1 MLGWKST
8 SQRALQL
15 VHRIPSAVRTYAISL
30 DAPQRFP
37 GKKYPRVFAGKKA
50 DLYNWY
56 SNLLHTHKDSAILF
70 LQHED
75 FTADRLRKLRLDVM
89 TAAQRSAPAPAD
101 PIPGTSSLLP
111 MLTVVRTNIFGVA
124 LRDRPG
130 INKSAVKKMVK
141 GTKGSFALLT
151 MSNFHP
157 PQLKAIL
164 IAMAKSAPPKKPK
177 TQEEIEQEQAAK
189 NADPTQPGRRM
200 KRVRPIRTPDL
211 KVVGA
216 LIEDRVYIKEDV
228 ADVSKLPTLDTLRS
242 QIVGLLGSSASQLAA
257 VLVQA
262 SGGSL
267 ARTLEG
273 FKKGLEE
280 EQGKQSS

>member
-8 SQRALQL
+8 SQRTLRL
-15 VHRIPSAVRTYAISL
+15 VHRKPLTIRTYAISL
-30 DAPQRFP
+30 DAPQRLP
-37 GKKYPRVFAGKKA
+37 GKKYPRVFTGKKA

-56 SNLLHTHKDSAILF
+56 SNLLQTYKDSVILC
-70 LQHED
+70 LQHEE
-75 FTADRLRKLRLDVM
+75 FTADRLRKLRLDIM
-89 TAAQRSAPAPAD
+89 TAAQRSAPSLANP
-101 PIPGTSSLLP
+101 TSEASLP
-111 MLTVVRTNIFGVA
+111 TLTVVRTNIFGVA
-124 LRDRPG
+124 LRDRAG
-130 INKSAVKKMVK
+130 IDKSAVKKMVK

-164 IAMAKSAPPKKPK
+164 AAMAKSAPPKKPK
-177 TQEEIEQEQAAK
+177 SQEEIEQEQAAK
-189 NADPTQPGRRM
+189 KADPAQPGRRM
-200 KRVRPIRTPDL
+200 KRVRPIRTPEL

-216 LIEDRVYIKEDV
+216 LIEDRVYIKGAV
-228 ADVSKLPTLDTLRS
+228 ADVCKLPTLDALRS
-242 QIVGLLGSSASQLAA
+242 QIVGLLGSATSQLAV
-257 VLVQA
+257 VLAQA

-280 EQGKQSS
+280 ESNK

>member
-8 SQRALQL
+8 SQRTLRL
-15 VHRIPSAVRTYAISL
+15 VHRKPLTIRTYAISL
-30 DAPQRFP
+30 DAPQRLP
-37 GKKYPRVFAGKKA
+37 GKKYPRVFTGKKA

-56 SNLLHTHKDSAILF
+56 SNLLQTYKDSVILC
-70 LQHED
+70 LQHEE
-75 FTADRLRKLRLDVM
+75 FTADRLRKLRLDIM
-89 TAAQRSAPAPAD
+89 TAAQRSAPSLANP
-101 PIPGTSSLLP
+101 TSEASLP
-111 MLTVVRTNIFGVA
+111 TLTVVRTNIFGVA
-124 LRDRPG
+124 LRDRAG
-130 INKSAVKKMVK
+130 IDKSAVKKMVK

-164 IAMAKSAPPKKPK
+164 AAMAKSAPPKKPK
-177 TQEEIEQEQAAK
+177 SQEEIEQEQAAK
-189 NADPTQPGRRM
+189 KADPAQPGRRM
-200 KRVRPIRTPDL
+200 KRVRPIRTPEL

-216 LIEDRVYIKEDV
+216 LIEDRVYIKGAV
-228 ADVSKLPTLDTLRS
+228 ADVCKLPTLDALRS
-242 QIVGLLGSSASQLAA
+242 QIVGLLGSPTSQLAA
-257 VLVQA
+257 VLAQA

-280 EQGKQSS
+280 ESNK

>member
-8 SQRALQL
+8 SQRTLRL
-15 VHRIPSAVRTYAISL
+15 VHRKPLTIRTYAISL
-30 DAPQRFP
+30 DAPQRLP
-37 GKKYPRVFAGKKA
+37 GKKYPRVFTGKKA

-56 SNLLHTHKDSAILF
+56 SNLLQTYKDSVILF
-70 LQHED
+70 LQHEE
-75 FTADRLRKLRLDVM
+75 FTADRLRKLRLDIM
-89 TAAQRSAPAPAD
+89 TAAQRSAPSLANP
-101 PIPGTSSLLP
+101 TSEASLP
-111 MLTVVRTNIFGVA
+111 TLTVVRTNIFGVA
-124 LRDRPG
+124 LRDRAG
-130 INKSAVKKMVK
+130 IDKSAVKKMVK

-164 IAMAKSAPPKKPK
+164 AAMAKSAPPKKPK
-177 TQEEIEQEQAAK
+177 SQEEIEQEQAAK
-189 NADPTQPGRRM
+189 KADPAQPGRRM
-200 KRVRPIRTPDL
+200 KRVRPIRTPEL

-216 LIEDRVYIKEDV
+216 LIEDRVYIKGAV
-228 ADVSKLPTLDTLRS
+228 ADVCKLPTLDALRS
-242 QIVGLLGSSASQLAA
+242 QIVGLLGSPTSQLAA
-257 VLVQA
+257 VLAQA

-280 EQGKQSS
+280 ESNK

>member
-8 SQRALQL
+8 SQRTLRL
-15 VHRIPSAVRTYAISL
+15 VHRKPLTIRTYAISL
-30 DAPQRFP
+30 DAPQRLP
-37 GKKYPRVFAGKKA
+37 GKKYPRVFTGKKA

-56 SNLLHTHKDSAILF
+56 SNLLQTYKDSVILF
-70 LQHED
+70 LQHEE
-75 FTADRLRKLRLDVM
+75 FTADRLRKLRLDIM
-89 TAAQRSAPAPAD
+89 TAAQRSAPSLANP
-101 PIPGTSSLLP
+101 TSEASLP
-111 MLTVVRTNIFGVA
+111 TLTVVRTNIFGVA
-124 LRDRPG
+124 LRDRAG
-130 INKSAVKKMVK
+130 IDKSAVKKMVK

-164 IAMAKSAPPKKPK
+164 AAMAKSAPPKKPK
-177 TQEEIEQEQAAK
+177 SQEEIEQEQAAK
-189 NADPTQPGRRM
+189 KADPAQPGRRM
-200 KRVRPIRTPDL
+200 KRVRPIRTPEL

-216 LIEDRVYIKEDV
+216 LIEDRVYIKGAV
-228 ADVSKLPTLDTLRS
+228 ADVCKLPTLDALRS
-242 QIVGLLGSSASQLAA
+242 QIVGLLGSATSQLAA
-257 VLVQA
+257 VLAQA

-280 EQGKQSS
+280 ESNK

>member
-8 SQRALQL
+8 SQRTLRL
-15 VHRIPSAVRTYAISL
+15 VHRKPLTIRTYAISL
-30 DAPQRFP
+30 DAPQRLP
-37 GKKYPRVFAGKKA
+37 GKKYPRVFTGKKA

-56 SNLLHTHKDSAILF
+56 SNLLQTYKDSVILF
-70 LQHED
+70 LQHEE
-75 FTADRLRKLRLDVM
+75 FTADRLRKLRLDIM
-89 TAAQRSAPAPAD
+89 TAAQRSAPSLANP
-101 PIPGTSSLLP
+101 TSEASLP
-111 MLTVVRTNIFGVA
+111 TLTVVRTNIFGVA
-124 LRDRPG
+124 LRDRAG
-130 INKSAVKKMVK
+130 IDKSAVKKMVK

-164 IAMAKSAPPKKPK
+164 AAMAKSAPPKKPK
-177 TQEEIEQEQAAK
+177 SQEEIEQEQAAK
-189 NADPTQPGRRM
+189 KADPAQPGRRM
-200 KRVRPIRTPDL
+200 KRVRPIRTPEL

-216 LIEDRVYIKEDV
+216 LIEDRVYIKGAV
-228 ADVSKLPTLDTLRS
+228 ADVCKLPTLDALRS
-242 QIVGLLGSSASQLAA
+242 QIVGLLGSATSQLAA
-257 VLVQA
+257 VLAQA

-280 EQGKQSS
+280 EQNK

>member
-8 SQRALQL
+8 SQRTLRL
-15 VHRIPSAVRTYAISL
+15 VHRKPLTIRTYAISL
-30 DAPQRFP
+30 DAPQRLP
-37 GKKYPRVFAGKKA
+37 GKKYPRVFTGKKA

-56 SNLLHTHKDSAILF
+56 SNLLQTYKDSVILF
-70 LQHED
+70 LQHEE
-75 FTADRLRKLRLDVM
+75 FTADRLRKLRLDIM
-89 TAAQRSAPAPAD
+89 TAAQRSAPSLANP
-101 PIPGTSSLLP
+101 TSEASLP
-111 MLTVVRTNIFGVA
+111 TLTVVRTNIFGVA
-124 LRDRPG
+124 LRDRAG
-130 INKSAVKKMVK
+130 IDKSAVKKMVK

-164 IAMAKSAPPKKPK
+164 AAMAKSAPPKKPK
-177 TQEEIEQEQAAK
+177 SQEEIEQEQAAK
-189 NADPTQPGRRM
+189 KADPAQPGRRM
-200 KRVRPIRTPDL
+200 KRVRPIRTPEL

-216 LIEDRVYIKEDV
+216 LIEDRVYIKGAV
-228 ADVSKLPTLDTLRS
+228 ADVCKLPTLDALRS
-242 QIVGLLGSSASQLAA
+242 QIVGLLGSPTSQLAA
-257 VLVQA
+257 VLAQA

-280 EQGKQSS
+280 EQNK

>member
-8 SQRALQL
+8 SQRTLRL
-15 VHRIPSAVRTYAISL
+15 VHRKPLTIRTYAISL
-30 DAPQRFP
+30 DAPQRLP
-37 GKKYPRVFAGKKA
+37 GKKYPRVFTGKKA

-56 SNLLHTHKDSAILF
+56 SNLLQTYKDSVILC
-70 LQHED
+70 LQHEE
-75 FTADRLRKLRLDVM
+75 FTADRLRKLRLDIM
-89 TAAQRSAPAPAD
+89 TAAQRSAPSLANP
-101 PIPGTSSLLP
+101 TSEASLP
-111 MLTVVRTNIFGVA
+111 TLTVVRTNIFGVA
-124 LRDRPG
+124 LRDRAG
-130 INKSAVKKMVK
+130 IDKSAVKKMVK

-164 IAMAKSAPPKKPK
+164 AAMAKSAPPKKPK
-177 TQEEIEQEQAAK
+177 SQEEIEQEQAAK
-189 NADPTQPGRRM
+189 KADPAQPGRRM
-200 KRVRPIRTPDL
+200 KRVRPIRTPEL

-216 LIEDRVYIKEDV
+216 LIEDRVYIKGAV
-228 ADVSKLPTLDTLRS
+228 ADVCKLPTLDALRS
-242 QIVGLLGSSASQLAA
+242 QIVGLLGSATSQLAA
-257 VLVQA
+257 VLAQA

-280 EQGKQSS
+280 ESNK